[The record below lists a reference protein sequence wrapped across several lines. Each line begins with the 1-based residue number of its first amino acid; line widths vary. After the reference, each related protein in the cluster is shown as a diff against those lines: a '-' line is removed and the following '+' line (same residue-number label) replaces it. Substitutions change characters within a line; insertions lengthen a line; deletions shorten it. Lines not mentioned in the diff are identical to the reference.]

1 MQMKR
6 RRVILWGVLAAI
18 LVGGVAVVAAAR
30 RSSVVA
36 SEGEI
41 PVGLVKRGDMEL
53 KVVVTGELR
62 ATHTVTLAA
71 PPVGGGA
78 LQITRLSHT
87 GVPVKKGDIVI
98 EFDPSEQRY
107 KLDQNRSELLQADQE
122 ITKAKA
128 DAAVLAAQDKVALL
142 KDRFDVRRAE
152 LDVQKNELV
161 SAIDG
166 KKNQLALEQ
175 AQRVLAE
182 LEQDIQSH
190 TESGQA
196 TIYLAQEKRNKAKL
210 AMDQA
215 QQNIDKMHVPAAI
228 DGLVSI
234 EKNRDASGGF
244 FFDGMTLPD
253 YREGDQVEP
262 GSSIAEVID
271 SREVEIVCK
280 INERDRSNI
289 KAGQPAE
296 IEFDALPG
304 QVFKGTVKTV
314 GGMSIKQFWDTDM
327 GGQFE
332 TTIQLANSDARLR
345 PGLTAQVVIRGEE
358 KKDAL
363 YVPRLALFL
372 KDGKRVVYVKS
383 GNGFEPHEVKIQSE
397 SESRT
402 AIEGLNAGSEV
413 ALVDPTAPR
422 KANSSGAPAA
432 GIGGGTP

>member
-1 MQMKR
+1 MKR
-6 RRVILWGVLAAI
+6 RRAIAWGVFAVILLSGI
-18 LVGGVAVVAAAR
+18 GVVAAAR
-30 RSSVVA
+30 RSRISA
-36 SEGEI
+36 PKDEI
-41 PVGLVKRGDMEL
+41 PVSQVKRGDL
-53 KVVVTGELR
+53 DFKVVATGELR
-62 ATHTVTLAA
+62 ATRTITLTA

-87 GVPVKKGDIVI
+87 GVAVKKGEVVI

-107 KLDQNRSELLQADQE
+107 KLEQNRSELLQAEQE

-190 TESGQA
+190 TASGEA
-196 TIYLAQEKRNKAKL
+196 TIYLAQEKRNKANL
-210 AMDQA
+210 AMAQA
-215 QQNIDKMHVPAAI
+215 EENIDKMQVPATM

-234 EKNRDASGGF
+234 QKNRGANQF
-244 FFDGMTLPD
+244 FFSGMSLPD

-262 GSSIAEVID
+262 GSGIAEIID
-271 SREVEIVCK
+271 SREMEINCK
-280 INERDRSNI
+280 INERDRNNI
-289 KAGQPAE
+289 KTGQLAE

-304 QVFKGTVKTV
+304 RVFHGAVNNV
-314 GGMSIKQFWDTDM
+314 GGMSRRQIWDEDL
-327 GGQFE
+327 GGKFDV
-332 TTIQLANSDARLR
+332 TIQLSDPDVRLR
-345 PGLTAQVVIRGEE
+345 PGLTAQIVVLGDE
-358 KKDAL
+358 KKNVL
-363 YVPRLALFL
+363 YVPRQALFM
-372 KDGKRVVYVKS
+372 KDGKRVVYVKK
-383 GNGFEPHEVKIQSE
+383 GNEFEQREVKIQNE
-397 SESRT
+397 GESRA
-402 AIEGLNAGSEV
+402 AIEGLSAGSEV

-422 KANSSGAPAA
+422 KMGASASAA
-432 GIGGGTP
+432 PSFGGGAQ

>member
-1 MQMKR
+1 MKR
-6 RRVILWGVLAAI
+6 RGVISWGMCAVILAGTI
-18 LVGGVAVVAAAR
+18 GVVAAAR
-30 RSSVVA
+30 RTGLPA
-36 SEGEI
+36 PDGEI
-41 PVGLVKRGDMEL
+41 PVGQVKRGDLDL
-53 KVVVTGELR
+53 KVVATGELR
-62 ATHTVTLAA
+62 ANRTITITA

-87 GVPVKKGDIVI
+87 GVTVKKGDIVI

-107 KLDQNRSELLQADQE
+107 KLEQNRSELLQAEQE
-122 ITKAKA
+122 IAKAKA
-128 DAAVLAAQDKVALL
+128 DAAVLAAQDKVAML
-142 KDRFDVRRAE
+142 KARYDVRRAE

-166 KKNQLALEQ
+166 NKNQLALEQ

-190 TESGQA
+190 TASGEA

-215 QQNIDKMHVPAAI
+215 QENIDKMRVPAAI

-253 YREGDQVEP
+253 YREGDQVEA

-271 SREVEIVCK
+271 SREVEIACK
-280 INERDRSNI
+280 INEHDRSNI

-304 QVFKGTVKTV
+304 QIFHGTVKNV
-314 GGMSIKQFWDTDM
+314 GGMSMKQFWETDM
-327 GGQFE
+327 GGKFDVI
-332 TTIQLANSDARLR
+332 IQLPNSDSRLR
-345 PGLTAQVVIRGEE
+345 PGLTAQVVIRGEDR
-358 KKDAL
+358 KNAL
-363 YVPRLALFL
+363 YIPRQALFL

-383 GNGFEPHEVKIQSE
+383 GSGFEPHEVKVQNE
-397 SESRT
+397 SESRA
-402 AIEGLNAGSEV
+402 AIEGLNVGSEV

-422 KANSSGAPAA
+422 KASSSSAPS